1 MEAKT
6 EKETFTPV
14 GEAGLGR
21 SSISEFF
28 RRYKTDNMYCVSE
41 VCFSYL
47 LLQFTLDSSMKLSQN
62 MLGLSML
69 KFCMNNSFFIPYT
82 LLFQS
87 YLVNISFEPLKIFEP
102 GVNSLT

>member
-47 LLQFTLDSSMKLSQN
+47 SLQFTLDSSMKLSQEYAGIQYVEIVHVIYS
-62 MLGLSML
+62 LLCYFRAISE
-69 KFCMNNSFFIPYT
+69 
-82 LLFQS
+82 LFQS
-87 YLVNISFEPLKIFEP
+87 YLVFS
-102 GVNSLT
+102 